1 MNSASLILVA
11 TTILFFKYRS
21 GATLVTSD
29 TEVRSQEKILSL
41 CSFVYV
47 PMFLCS
53 PLFTLNKQDS
63 VLQQTGQKNAFFL
76 KYNTQLLV
84 ASVLSYIYP
93 LK

>member
-1 MNSASLILVA
+1 MWKCFEKLKASYFCF
-11 TTILFFKYRS
+11 LFHYDLWQDIEDS
-21 GATLVTSD
+21 
-29 TEVRSQEKILSL
+29 SL
-41 CSFVYV
+41 GENPQF
-47 PMFLCS
+47 MFLCLHCS